1 MLFFFF
7 FFRKIREEK
16 YRLLSKPR
24 CGGVRPRSGAMERRR
39 LKEAGVCGAL
49 PKACDGHLIALDP
62 VPDPP
67 TVQVLLRAL
76 KDRLPLN
83 TVTDSDFIFFHVN
96 RSRRLVKRS
105 QGSD

>member
-1 MLFFFF
+1 M
-7 FFRKIREEK
+7 
-16 YRLLSKPR
+16 
-24 CGGVRPRSGAMERRR
+24 
-39 LKEAGVCGAL
+39 CGAL